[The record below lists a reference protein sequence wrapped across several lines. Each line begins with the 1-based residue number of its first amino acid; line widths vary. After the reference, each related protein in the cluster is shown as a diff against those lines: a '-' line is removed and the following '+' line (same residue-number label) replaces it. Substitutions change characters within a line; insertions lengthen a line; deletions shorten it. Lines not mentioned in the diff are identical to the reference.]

1 VSGFGFDDIA
11 EADSVFWR
19 HRGCRSQKEVS
30 VKILVTAKRVTDPDA
45 KIRLKADLSG
55 IETEGLEF
63 KVNPFCENAIEAA
76 LKLVE
81 DQGGEVVVVS
91 IGPDEATQYIR
102 TGLAMGGHRGIRVD
116 IVDEKLDSDLTA
128 RVFAAVFERE
138 KPDLFL
144 FGKQAVDGDSGQ
156 VTQLVAEYLGLP
168 QASFASE
175 IKVDGGKLAVTQEH
189 DGGLQ
194 TTSVLLPA
202 IVSADLRLNEPR
214 FASLPGIMKAR
225 RKKIDVLSL
234 ADLGVE
240 ETRKVDTVAYENPPQ
255 RKAGVRVAS
264 VEELMDKLVNEAKAL

>member
-1 VSGFGFDDIA
+1 M
-11 EADSVFWR
+11 
-19 HRGCRSQKEVS
+19 
-30 VKILVTAKRVTDPDA
+30 KILVTAKRVTDPDA
-45 KIRLKADLSG
+45 KIRLKSDLSG

-76 LKLVE
+76 LQIAE
-81 DQGGEVVVVS
+81 EHDGEVVVVS
-91 IGPDEATQYIR
+91 IGPNEAEQYVR

-116 IVDEKLDSDLTA
+116 YEDENLDSDLTA
-128 RVFAAVFERE
+128 RIFAAVFEKE

-168 QASFASE
+168 QASFGSKIE
-175 IKVDGGKLAVTQEH
+175 LDGDKANITQEH

-194 TTSVLLPA
+194 TTSVELPA

-225 RKKIDVLSL
+225 RKKIDVMSID
-234 ADLGVE
+234 DLGVE
-240 ETRKVDTVAYENPPQ
+240 PSMKVKTVAYEHPPARQ
-255 RKAGVRVAS
+255 AGVLVSS